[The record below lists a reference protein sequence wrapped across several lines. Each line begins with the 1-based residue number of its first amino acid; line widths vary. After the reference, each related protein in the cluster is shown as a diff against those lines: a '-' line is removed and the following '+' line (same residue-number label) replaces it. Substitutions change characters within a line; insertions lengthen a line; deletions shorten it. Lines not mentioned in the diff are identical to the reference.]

1 MKQEIDQGTSLMKY
15 ISNEFFRFVLVGILN
30 TAATYIIYLLFLYLF
45 NHNISYTIAYILG
58 ILIGY
63 FLNSKIT
70 FRVELTLKKF
80 IQFPLVYLIQYL
92 INLVMLNV
100 LIFNLDVDKRI
111 APLLVIIISIPI
123 TFILSKVILK
133 R

>member
-1 MKQEIDQGTSLMKY
+1 MKY